1 MRWLFATLAC
11 LLMLTVA
18 AWAASAYDDV
28 PTDHWAY
35 NALDYLTERG
45 VLEGYPDG
53 FFKGDRTLTR
63 YEFAQ
68 AIARLLDTIQTG
80 NWDEQIKIMAE
91 TLRAEFSDQLAEIS
105 RQVNELG
112 TKVQDLDTK
121 VGDLQGQVDDQG
133 SKLSDLAGKV
143 AGLKPGP
150 EWKGSF
156 RYRWQF
162 DQWGN
167 SPNNYNRFRQRIAFQ
182 LGYNKKINDAV
193 EIGFRLKTGTGAVA
207 TDGNHTLGNYGAT
220 ANIYLDRAYVK
231 YTPSWFGFYTDAN
244 CECQPKLDIYAGLF
258 PNVTYDPHEM
268 VLDADVNLQ
277 GVGAV
282 YHFNQDFQ
290 ILAASS
296 VAVSDP
302 SYTNYFTDDT
312 TLFACEAKHNNLFM
326 CGLDAWVG
334 MFCWAHEGDD
344 YPYGDPRRTTAD
356 GVPGLAFDANGYPTG
371 FFDGNMMQFDFN
383 GDGYVN
389 GLDRFTPDFTTV
401 KGGLQYTF
409 DCVFNKPLAVFGEY
423 MVNVNSD
430 AETRIK
436 AVNTF
441 LSPTTPIIYD
451 STDDTGY
458 VFGAQ
463 LGEEPKCVG
472 QWYAFARYKEIGA
485 NAIISG
491 FGDAD
496 AGGANINSLEVNWT
510 YMWADNS
517 LLGITYF
524 LNKMHNAFG
533 FTIPSN
539 LADRSIVQVD
549 WTFRF

>member
-1 MRWLFATLAC
+1 MRWLIATLAFM
-11 LLMLTVA
+11 LMLTVA

-112 TKVQDLDTK
+112 GKVQDLDTK
-121 VGDLQGQVDDQG
+121 VTDLQGQVDDQG

-162 DQWGN
+162 DEWG
-167 SPNNYNRFRQRIAFQ
+167 NYNRFRQRIAFQ

-193 EIGFRLKTGTGAVA
+193 EIGFRLKTGTGANPIS
-207 TDGNHTLGNYGAT
+207 GNHTLGNYGRT
-220 ANIYLDRAYVK
+220 ASIYLDRAYVK

-302 SYTNYFTDDT
+302 SYTNYFTNDT
-312 TLFACEAKHNNLFM
+312 TLFAWEAKHNNLFL
-326 CGLDAWVG
+326 CGLDAWIG
-334 MFCWAHEGDD
+334 MFCWAHEGDNEI
-344 YPYGDPRRTTAD
+344 
-356 GVPGLAFDANGYPTG
+356 PGLAYDS
-371 FFDGNMMQFDFN
+371 FFYGNMLQVPDGVGFDFN
-383 GDGYVN
+383 GDGVVN
-389 GLDRFTPDFTTV
+389 GLDRFTPDYTTV

-409 DCVFNKPLAVFGEY
+409 NCVFNKPLAVFGEY

-430 AETRIK
+430 ADVRIA
-436 AVNTF
+436 AVNAL

-451 STDDTGY
+451 DTDDTGF
-458 VFGAQ
+458 VLGAQ
-463 LGEEPKCVG
+463 LGEEPKSVG
-472 QWYAFARYKEIGA
+472 EWYAFARYKEIGA
-485 NAIISG
+485 NAIIHG
-491 FGDAD
+491 FGDSD

-533 FTIPSN
+533 FTIPTA
-539 LADRSIVQVD
+539 LADRTIIQVD